1 VPAGLTNGASVPGA
15 STGSASPSTS
25 TSAERTHVIA
35 SGDTFEALAQKY
47 YGSATKWQLIS
58 KANPTVEPERLK
70 IGQKIRI
77 PAATATATATLDV
90 PSGAAGSVGARSSES
105 VTTTGGSFHVVAKGD
120 TLSSISRKYFGSD
133 KYWRQILSANKGTTE
148 KNLKIGQKLVIPAR
162 EAVAGAENTGSSSGS

>member
-1 VPAGLTNGASVPGA
+1 
-15 STGSASPSTS
+15 
-25 TSAERTHVIA
+25 VIA

-47 YGSATKWQLIS
+47 YGSATKWQMIS

-77 PAATATATATLDV
+77 PAAGATPSLDV
-90 PSGAAGSVGARSSES
+90 PSTLASNGGSRAAES
-105 VTTTGGSFHVVAKGD
+105 VSTTSGSFHVVAKGD

-162 EAVAGAENTGSSSGS
+162 EAVAGAENTGSSGS